1 MVELPTLYSMTSRE
15 RLAKLNHEVPQLSQ
29 DNWPELEQKLFL
41 RTADRV
47 PVTLVRGKGA
57 RVWDDQGREYL
68 DFVGGWAVNSLG
80 HCHPVV
86 VRALEKQAK
95 ILIQASNQFYTIP
108 QIQLA
113 QLLMKH
119 SCLDRAFFCNSGAE
133 ANEGAVKLA
142 RRYGKLRLNIAYGVI
157 TTYSS
162 FHGRTLAMTAATGQS
177 KFQEPYIPLPDG
189 FINVEYND
197 VEAIKRATTDQTCA
211 VILEPIQGEGGVN
224 VPDDDYLQ
232 KVQDW
237 CRGKG
242 ILFILDEV
250 QTGVS
255 RTGTLFA
262 YEQYGVEPDMMT
274 LAKGLGSGVP
284 IGALLAKDEVSVFS
298 PGEHGSTFGG
308 NPLVCAA
315 AYATLKYIIDHN
327 ITAKVKRVGN
337 YFMKRLGSLKQE
349 FDFITEVRGR
359 GLLIA
364 LEFDQE
370 IAEKLVLACLGR
382 GLLVNKV
389 KPNALRFMP
398 PLIITEKDVDKAVGI
413 LRATLGEIQ
422 NAKGKSKN
430 AKWQSKN

>member
-1 MVELPTLYSMTSRE
+1 M
-15 RLAKLNHEVPQLSQ
+15 
-29 DNWPELEQKLFL
+29 EQKLFL
-41 RTADRV
+41 RTVNRV
-47 PVTLVRGKGA
+47 PVTLVRGQGA
-57 RVWDDQGREYL
+57 WVWDDQGRKYL

-80 HCHPVV
+80 HCPPVV
-86 VRALEKQAK
+86 VKALEKQAK
-95 ILIQASNQFYTIP
+95 TLIQASNQFYTIP
-108 QIQLA
+108 QIELA
-113 QLLMKH
+113 QLLIEH
-119 SCLDRAFFCNSGAE
+119 SCLDRVFFCNSGAE

-142 RRYGKLRLNIAYGVI
+142 RRYGKLRLNGAYEVL

-197 VEAIKRATTDQTCA
+197 VEAIKGATNEKTCA
-211 VILEPIQGEGGVN
+211 VVLEPVQGEGGVN
-224 VPDDDYLQ
+224 IPDDDYLQ
-232 KVQDW
+232 KVQSW
-237 CRGKG
+237 CREKG

-250 QTGVS
+250 QTGIG
-255 RTGTLFA
+255 RIGTLFA
-262 YEQYGVEPDMMT
+262 YEQYGVEPDIMT

-284 IGALLAKDEVSVFS
+284 IGALLAKEEVSVFS

-315 AYATLKYIIDHN
+315 AHATLKYIIDHN
-327 ITAKVKRVGN
+327 IPAQVKRVGD
-337 YFMKRLGSLKQE
+337 YFLTRLASLKQQ

-364 LEFDQE
+364 LEFNQE
-370 IAEKLVLACLGR
+370 IAEKLVLACLDR

-398 PLIITEKDVDKAVGI
+398 PLIITEKEVEKAIGI
-413 LRATLGEIQ
+413 LGDALEGIR
-422 NAKGKSKN
+422 NSKH
-430 AKWQSKN
+430 

>member
-1 MVELPTLYSMTSRE
+1 
-15 RLAKLNHEVPQLSQ
+15 
-29 DNWPELEQKLFL
+29 
-41 RTADRV
+41 
-47 PVTLVRGKGA
+47 
-57 RVWDDQGREYL
+57 
-68 DFVGGWAVNSLG
+68 
-80 HCHPVV
+80 VV
-86 VRALEKQAK
+86 VKALEKQAK
-95 ILIQASNQFYTIP
+95 TLIQASNQFYTIP
-108 QIQLA
+108 QIELA
-113 QLLMKH
+113 QLLIRH
-119 SCLDRAFFCNSGAE
+119 SCLDRVFFCNSGAE

-142 RRYGKLRLNIAYGVI
+142 RRYGKLRLNGAYEVI

-197 VEAIKRATTDQTCA
+197 IEAIKRATTDQTCA
-211 VILEPIQGEGGVN
+211 VILEPVQGEGGVN

-237 CRGKG
+237 CREKG
-242 ILFILDEV
+242 ILLILDEI
-250 QTGVS
+250 QTGIG
-255 RTGTLFA
+255 RIGTLFA
-262 YEQYGVEPDMMT
+262 YEQYGVEPDIMT

-284 IGALLAKDEVSVFS
+284 IGALLAKEEVSVFS

-315 AYATLKYIIDHN
+315 AYATLKYIIDHK
-327 ITAKVKRVGN
+327 IPAQVKRVGN
-337 YFMKRLGSLKQE
+337 YFMTRLESLKQQ

-370 IAEKLVLACLGR
+370 IAEKLVLACLDR

-389 KPNALRFMP
+389 KPDALRFMP
-398 PLIITEKDVDKAVGI
+398 PLIITEKEVDKAVGI
-413 LRATLGEIQ
+413 LRDALRRNTE
-422 NAKGKSKN
+422 S
-430 AKWQSKN
+430 